1 MTSKLPAIEM
11 PIDEPPQSAREP
23 MTPRVDPID
32 NILQELGDKDMPE
45 DVEDEGEIV
54 PVEPKPT
61 FDEEEVFNA
70 NTTLAPSSATASSD
84 AVKEEDVMNSE
95 IGEVPEKKGRR
106 KYKRKGEM
114 TEKQKLH
121 LERIRAKAA
130 ENRKKR
136 KEEKELLAKEKEKE
150 IEELRKEKK
159 IKELEKQKQK
169 EIEAEARVSEDIA
182 NKIMKDSYSKQDL
195 EEAVVNAIH
204 TYDTHRKEQKAQKKK
219 KQAEDAQKNRQTRL
233 IQQAINPD
241 PPKDVWRQYFT

>member
-11 PIDEPPQSAREP
+11 PIAEPEPEP

-45 DVEDEGEIV
+45 DDEDEGEIV
-54 PVEPKPT
+54 PVEAKPT
-61 FDEEEVFNA
+61 FEEEEVFNA
-70 NTTLAPSSATASSD
+70 NTALAPSAPSD

-204 TYDTHRKEQKAQKKK
+204 TYDTHRKEQKAEKKK
-219 KQAEDAQKNRQTRL
+219 KQAEEAQKNRQTRL
-233 IQQAINPD
+233 IQQAINPQPSAD
-241 PPKDVWRQYFT
+241 PWRQYFT

>member
-1 MTSKLPAIEM
+1 MTSKLLPAIEM
-11 PIDEPPQSAREP
+11 PIAEPEPEP

-45 DVEDEGEIV
+45 DDEDEGEIV
-54 PVEPKPT
+54 PVEAKPT
-61 FDEEEVFNA
+61 FEEEEVFNA
-70 NTTLAPSSATASSD
+70 NTSAPSFPSPSSD

-169 EIEAEARVSEDIA
+169 EIDAEARVSEDIA

>member
-11 PIDEPPQSAREP
+11 PIAEPEPEP

-45 DVEDEGEIV
+45 DDEDEGEIV
-54 PVEPKPT
+54 PVEAKPT
-61 FDEEEVFNA
+61 FEEEEVFNA
-70 NTTLAPSSATASSD
+70 NTASD

-241 PPKDVWRQYFT
+241 PPKDIWRQYFT

>member
-1 MTSKLPAIEM
+1 MTSKFPAIEM
-11 PIDEPPQSAREP
+11 PIAEPEPEP

-45 DVEDEGEIV
+45 DDEDEGEIV
-54 PVEPKPT
+54 PVEAKPT
-61 FDEEEVFNA
+61 FEEEEVFNA
-70 NTTLAPSSATASSD
+70 NTTQISD

-204 TYDTHRKEQKAQKKK
+204 TYDTHRKEQKAEKKK

-233 IQQAINPD
+233 IQQAINPQPSAD
-241 PPKDVWRQYFT
+241 PWRQYFT

>member
-70 NTTLAPSSATASSD
+70 NTTLAPSGGASD

-114 TEKQKLH
+114 TEKQRLH
-121 LERIRAKAA
+121 LEG
-130 ENRKKR
+130 
-136 KEEKELLAKEKEKE
+136 
-150 IEELRKEKK
+150 
-159 IKELEKQKQK
+159 
-169 EIEAEARVSEDIA
+169 
-182 NKIMKDSYSKQDL
+182 
-195 EEAVVNAIH
+195 
-204 TYDTHRKEQKAQKKK
+204 
-219 KQAEDAQKNRQTRL
+219 
-233 IQQAINPD
+233 
-241 PPKDVWRQYFT
+241 

>member
-1 MTSKLPAIEM
+1 MTSKFPAIEM
-11 PIDEPPQSAREP
+11 PVQEPEPEP

-45 DVEDEGEIV
+45 DDEDEGEIV
-54 PVEPKPT
+54 PVEAKPT
-61 FDEEEVFNA
+61 FEEEEVFNA
-70 NTTLAPSSATASSD
+70 NTTSD

-204 TYDTHRKEQKAQKKK
+204 TYDTHRKEQKAEKKK

-233 IQQAINPD
+233 IQQAINPQPSAD
-241 PPKDVWRQYFT
+241 PWRQYFT

>member
-1 MTSKLPAIEM
+1 MTSKFPAIEM
-11 PIDEPPQSAREP
+11 PIAEPEPEP

-45 DVEDEGEIV
+45 DDEDEGEIV
-54 PVEPKPT
+54 PVEAKPT
-61 FDEEEVFNA
+61 FEEEEVFNA
-70 NTTLAPSSATASSD
+70 NTTSD

-136 KEEKELLAKEKEKE
+136 KEEKELAAKEKEKE

-204 TYDTHRKEQKAQKKK
+204 TYDTHRKEQKAEKKK

-233 IQQAINPD
+233 IQQAINPQPSAD
-241 PPKDVWRQYFT
+241 PWRQYFT

>member
-1 MTSKLPAIEM
+1 MTSKFPAIEM
-11 PIDEPPQSAREP
+11 PVQEPEPEP

-45 DVEDEGEIV
+45 DDEDEGEIV
-54 PVEPKPT
+54 PVEAKPT
-61 FDEEEVFNA
+61 FEEEEVFNA
-70 NTTLAPSSATASSD
+70 NTASD

-204 TYDTHRKEQKAQKKK
+204 TYDTHRKEQKAEKKK

-233 IQQAINPD
+233 IQQAINPQPSAD
-241 PPKDVWRQYFT
+241 PWRQYFT

>member
-11 PIDEPPQSAREP
+11 PIAEPEPEP

-45 DVEDEGEIV
+45 DDEDEGEIV
-54 PVEPKPT
+54 PVEAKPT
-61 FDEEEVFNA
+61 FEEEEVFNA
-70 NTTLAPSSATASSD
+70 NTASD

-169 EIEAEARVSEDIA
+169 EIDAEARVSEDIA

-204 TYDTHRKEQKAQKKK
+204 TYDTHRKEQKAEKKK

>member
-1 MTSKLPAIEM
+1 MTSKFPAIEM
-11 PIDEPPQSAREP
+11 PVQEPEPEP

-45 DVEDEGEIV
+45 DDEDEGEIV
-54 PVEPKPT
+54 PVEAKPT
-61 FDEEEVFNA
+61 FEEEEVFNA
-70 NTTLAPSSATASSD
+70 NTTQISD

-204 TYDTHRKEQKAQKKK
+204 TYDTHRKEQKAEKKK

-233 IQQAINPD
+233 IQQAINPQPSAD
-241 PPKDVWRQYFT
+241 PWRQYFT